1 MVLVFGCACFGA
13 FSMEAGRRFLFLL
26 CCFPLDGSA
35 SYNTQV
41 CFRSSCTNIAVDKMQ
56 TLEFRALN
64 PAQPA
69 TPTKSKLQAH
79 HHEQHASN
87 TVISKSHNH
96 NIACFKIPLSHP
108 APSTTFTSTS
118 VTAFSKSLRTHS
130 KGGFS
135 QPIYGVVFTWHAPTC
150 SRSRQ
155 LATCSHMGTCQTSK
169 KKDTFCLVW
178 GWNCGSACIRRTAW
192 LLLWASIC
200 KLN

>member
-1 MVLVFGCACFGA
+1 MGGGRLVWMVGFDGLGFWFRLLWGVFYG
-13 FSMEAGRRFLFLL
+13 SRRRFMFLL
-26 CCFPLDGSA
+26 YGFPLDGSA

-130 KGGFS
+130 KGGLS
-135 QPIYGVVFTWHAPTC
+135 
-150 SRSRQ
+150 
-155 LATCSHMGTCQTSK
+155 
-169 KKDTFCLVW
+169 
-178 GWNCGSACIRRTAW
+178 
-192 LLLWASIC
+192 
-200 KLN
+200 